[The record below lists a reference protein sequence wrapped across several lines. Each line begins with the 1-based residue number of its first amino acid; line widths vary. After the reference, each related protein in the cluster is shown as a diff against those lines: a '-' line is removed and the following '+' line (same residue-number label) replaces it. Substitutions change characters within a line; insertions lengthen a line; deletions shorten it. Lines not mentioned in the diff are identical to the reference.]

1 MPAVTISGEM
11 NVTFVH
17 IPKCA
22 GTSIGRW
29 IDQRKGN
36 STYFE
41 RYDHPTLK
49 MLTPATDFSFT
60 VVRNPWERMVSFYH
74 FLSKVESATPHFT
87 SEQIQWIVNETN
99 KAIDWTTFDKWL
111 GNIEQFKV
119 IPGWWFKVNEPQT
132 SWYKDVDLVLRYEN
146 LEEEFKQ
153 VQALFKNYDPLPKTL
168 VTDHT
173 NYQNY
178 YNSATKDLV
187 TKMFQEEIET
197 LGYKF

>member
-1 MPAVTISGEM
+1 MPAVTVSGDINM
-11 NVTFVH
+11 TFVH

-36 STYFE
+36 SEYIE

-49 MLTPATDFSFT
+49 MMSSNNSFSFT

-74 FLSKVESATPHFT
+74 FLRKIESATPHYT

-99 KAIDWTTFDKWL
+99 KSIDWSTFDKWL
-111 GNIEQFKV
+111 QNIDQFSV

-146 LEEEFKQ
+146 LENDFKQ
-153 VQALFKNYDPLPKTL
+153 VQEIFKNYDSLPKTL

-173 NYQNY
+173 NYQDY
-178 YNSATKDLV
+178 YNSSTRELV
-187 TKMFQEEIET
+187 TNMFQEEIEI